1 MTRNNIMWQHFTVV
15 QRNSVTHCMQFDKEN
30 AEGSLNVTGPASSSA
45 TGTKLRDHC
54 LGWRLCVCLLECVHP
69 HVTSTPSITP
79 LVPCLSPL
87 VSQTLAPSLHT
98 LAFFLPLFPS
108 RYLVCVIVYG
118 SLSHPGSSPIW
129 PQRRA
134 SPFHHHNSD
143 ASSHHVSRQK
153 CLHRHQTAS
162 LISLWEL
169 SLSLSL
175 FSLETRTGM
184 NGDSAALFLGRTDKE
199 GKE

>member
-69 HVTSTPSITP
+69 HVTSTPSVTP

-129 PQRRA
+129 PQ
-134 SPFHHHNSD
+134 SLLQWCMTSVSF
-143 ASSHHVSRQK
+143 SSSQFWRVVPPRLK
-153 CLHRHQTAS
+153 AKVFTPAPDCFLD
-162 LISLWEL
+162 L
-169 SLSLSL
+169 SLRTLSV
-175 FSLETRTGM
+175 FES
-184 NGDSAALFLGRTDKE
+184 F
-199 GKE
+199 